1 MLMITYCSCKS
12 YINWL
17 LLLLW
22 LLSNGMFN
30 HHHNQSNHNLFT
42 SCNAMSGNTAIER
55 RLETEFDLRPPR
67 DYFQKKYLTEYLS
80 VRQQGFGS
88 INRYDKRGKYL
99 GTDRIGNWELFAIK

>member
-1 MLMITYCSCKS
+1 
-12 YINWL
+12 
-17 LLLLW
+17 
-22 LLSNGMFN
+22 
-30 HHHNQSNHNLFT
+30 
-42 SCNAMSGNTAIER
+42 MSGNTAIER

>member
-1 MLMITYCSCKS
+1 M
-12 YINWL
+12 
-17 LLLLW
+17 LLLW
-22 LLSNGMFN
+22 LLSHSILNL
-30 HHHNQSNHNLFT
+30 HHHHHHHHHSNHFT

-55 RLETEFDLRPPR
+55 LLETEFDLRSPQ
-67 DYFQKKYLTEYLS
+67 DFQKKYLSEYLS